1 MKTAYLRLVGL
12 IGSTANF
19 ALRCFLDMFR
29 PPCDTRDVLKH
40 LDDLGAK
47 SLPLVGTTGLVVGL
61 ILAIQ
66 SRPILARFCS
76 VFSVPFDTPKWR
88 SLSQCSQFPE

>member
-1 MKTAYLRLVGL
+1 MKAAYLRFIGL
-12 IGSTANF
+12 IGNTANF

-29 PPCDTRDVLKH
+29 PPYETREVLRH

-66 SRPILARFCS
+66 SRPILARFGAEMYVPAMVSIS
-76 VFSVPFDTPKWR
+76 VVRERGPR
-88 SLSQCSQFPE
+88 LLG